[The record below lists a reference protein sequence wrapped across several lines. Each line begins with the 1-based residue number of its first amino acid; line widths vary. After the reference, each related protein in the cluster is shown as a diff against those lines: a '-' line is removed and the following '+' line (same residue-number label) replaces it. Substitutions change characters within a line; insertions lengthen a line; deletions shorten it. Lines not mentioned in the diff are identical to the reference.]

1 MPQGKED
8 ARSAKFSYLGR
19 EQTVPVADL
28 GSEQSL
34 EGVDG
39 ESYLEERPIE
49 CLLHVRISEI
59 VLLNSSISKGL
70 GINTVAP
77 FFRH

>member
-8 ARSAKFSYLGR
+8 VRSAKFSYLGK
-19 EQTVPVADL
+19 EQTVPVAGL

-39 ESYLEERPIE
+39 ESY
-49 CLLHVRISEI
+49 
-59 VLLNSSISKGL
+59 
-70 GINTVAP
+70 
-77 FFRH
+77 